1 MKEIKYIIKKQGRE
15 ISNIYRAGNVTVLD
29 AALGVAYSEPEK
41 SFSAYLDEL
50 KNQGYN
56 IEKIILS

>member
-15 ISNIYRAGNVTVLD
+15 ISNITRAGNVTVLD